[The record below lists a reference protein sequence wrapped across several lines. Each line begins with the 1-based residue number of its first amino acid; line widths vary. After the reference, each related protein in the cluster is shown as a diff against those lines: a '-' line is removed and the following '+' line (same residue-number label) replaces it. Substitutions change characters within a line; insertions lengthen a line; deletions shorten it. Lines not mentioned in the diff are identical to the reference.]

1 MKYLLMMHA
10 PRGTGDYEIFS
21 WSPKDL
27 EAHMAHLDGI
37 NRELVEKGEWVEV
50 QALTPPGKAKLVRAG
65 KDGEPITDGP
75 FPEAKEFL
83 AGFWVVDVET
93 LERACEIA
101 AKASAAPGPGG
112 DPLYMPIEVRQ
123 VMGGA
128 PSAES

>member
-1 MKYLLMMHA
+1 VGGGSGAHPA
-10 PRGTGDYEIFS
+10 REG
-21 WSPKDL
+21 
-27 EAHMAHLDGI
+27 EAGAG
-37 NRELVEKGEWVEV
+37 REGR
-50 QALTPPGKAKLVRAG
+50 RA
-65 KDGEPITDGP
+65 DHRRTL
-75 FPEAKEFL
+75 PEAKEFL